1 MPDTDTEQ
9 RVTRARLRYVQTSPP
24 KARIVLELIRGQDV
38 DTARETLR
46 FCDRGAANEIGKLL
60 DSAIANAEHNDNI
73 PEDEL
78 FVAGAHADEGPAL
91 KRWRPRARG
100 RGVRVRKRT
109 SHITIELARIAEED
123 REARRRAEAAV
134 GRARRTLR
142 RRPRRAPEEDV
153 EAAEQDEALEEALPE
168 AAWVEPDEAEDTE
181 AGSPA
186 QAPAKK
192 RAPAKRAKATGAT
205 KTPAKKTTAKQATPT
220 KPKKTTAKKQ
230 ADAPTKKAAP
240 RKRSKPKDED

>member
-1 MPDTDTEQ
+1 MPDTEQ
-9 RVTRARLRYVQTSPP
+9 RVTRARLRYLQTSPP
-24 KARIVLELIRGQDV
+24 KARVVLELIRGQDV

-46 FCDRGAANEIGKLL
+46 FCDRAAANEIGKLL

-109 SHITIELARIAEED
+109 SHITIELSRIAEED

-142 RRPRRAPEEDV
+142 RRPRRQPVEDV
-153 EAAEQDEALEEALPE
+153 EAAEEDEALEEAT
-168 AAWVEPDEAEDTE
+168 AVEPEPDQSEDTE
-181 AGSPA
+181 AGAPA
-186 QAPAKK
+186 QTPAKK
-192 RAPAKRAKATGAT
+192 RAPAKRATKATGAA
-205 KTPAKKTTAKQATPT
+205 KTPAKKTTAKKAAPT
-220 KPKKTTAKKQ
+220 KAKKTTAKKQ
-230 ADAPTKKAAP
+230 ADAPAKKAAP

>member
-1 MPDTDTEQ
+1 MADTDTEP
-9 RVTRARLRYVQTSPP
+9 RVTRARLRYVRTSPP
-24 KARIVLELIRGQDV
+24 KARLVLDLIRGQDV

-46 FCDRGAANEIGKLL
+46 FCERAAAHDIAKLL

-78 FVAGAHADEGPAL
+78 FVAGAHADEGPSL

-100 RGVRVRKRT
+100 RGVRVHKRT

-142 RRPRRAPEEDV
+142 RRPRREPEDHD
-153 EAAEQDEALEEALPE
+153 EAAADEVEEEALAEPAPADEEAPAEAPE
-168 AAWVEPDEAEDTE
+168 K
-181 AGSPA
+181 

-192 RAPAKRAKATGAT
+192 APAK
-205 KTPAKKTTAKQATPT
+205 KTPAKATTKKTATKAT
-220 KPKKTTAKKQ
+220 KATKAKKTTAKKQ
-230 ADAPTKKAAP
+230 ADAPPKKAAP
-240 RKRSKPKDED
+240 RKRSRPKDED